1 MGYAGS
7 SASVDKEDTV
17 IGNVGEKPVGSEA
30 VPLRELPTFKFIV
43 EHTLHGTRVDSFL
56 SRHFRNYSSWRLMR
70 IVRAGLVRVDH
81 IQADESVRVFAGQ
94 TVSVQLIEPPDR
106 VLESDPTEV
115 PILYADPWMLI
126 VDKPAG
132 LIAHPT
138 GEFQVNSLANVLQ
151 THVDRLTPAR
161 GLLRPGIVHR
171 LDRQTSGLM
180 VVALTHQSH
189 RNISMG
195 FEAGRVS
202 KSYLALTEGVFAS
215 SSGSIKHPIGRAAT
229 GRHVLMSCRGDCRDP
244 RPSQTNYEVIEC
256 YPGHTLVKAT
266 PLTGRN
272 HQIRVHF
279 AHLGHPL
286 IGDEFYKANGQFHP
300 LRPKPCAAGAKPSE
314 KSLDESE
321 VIDPDVAMG
330 DADDEELDLDPI
342 DTGMPI
348 RRHALH
354 ACRLAFA
361 HPISGLWMEF
371 HSQLPEDF
379 RQTIE
384 VLRQLQPDQRLVQ

>member
-1 MGYAGS
+1 MPTEIDE
-7 SASVDKEDTV
+7 VDTV
-17 IGNVGEKPVGSEA
+17 IGNNGEKQVRSGA
-30 VPLRELPTFKFIV
+30 VPLKELSSFEFFV
-43 EHTLHGTRVDSFL
+43 EHTLHGTRIDTFL
-56 SRHFRNYSSWRLMR
+56 SRHFRNYSAWRLMR
-70 IVRAGLVRVDH
+70 IVRAGRVWVDH
-81 IQADESVRVFAGQ
+81 IQADETLRVFAGQ

-106 VLESDPTEV
+106 VLESDSTEV
-115 PILYADPWMLI
+115 PILYSDPWMLI

-138 GEFQVNSLANVLQ
+138 GEFQINSLANVLQ
-151 THVDRLTPAR
+151 TYVDRMTPVR

-202 KSYLALTEGVFAS
+202 KSYLALTEGVFAT

-256 YPGHTLVKAT
+256 YSEHTLVKAT

-300 LRPKPCAAGAKPSE
+300 LRPKAAGRAGKPSR
-314 KSLDESE
+314 KSTTDSDDL
-321 VIDPDVAMG
+321 DPDTFQADG
-330 DADDEELDLDPI
+330 DEDELDIDPI
-342 DTGMPI
+342 DTGYPI

-384 VLRQLQPDQRLVQ
+384 ILRKSDAAISAG

>member
-1 MGYAGS
+1 MS
-7 SASVDKEDTV
+7 TSIDEEETV
-17 IGNVGEKPVGSEA
+17 IGNVGENSFRLGA
-30 VPLRELPTFKFIV
+30 VPPTELPAFEFVV
-43 EHTLHGTRVDSFL
+43 EHTLHGTRIDTFL

-70 IVRAGLVRVDH
+70 VVRAGMVRVDH
-81 IQADESVRVFAGQ
+81 IQADETVRVFAGQ
-94 TVSVQLIEPPDR
+94 TVCVQLIEPPDR

-115 PILYADPWMLI
+115 PVIYSDPWMLI

-151 THVDRLTPAR
+151 TYVDRLTPAR

-215 SSGSIKHPIGRAAT
+215 TSGSIKHPIGRAAT

-244 RPSQTNYEVIEC
+244 RPSQTNYEVIER

-300 LRPKPCAAGAKPSE
+300 LRPKATTKTVRLS
-314 KSLDESE
+314 ESE
-321 VIDPDVAMG
+321 AIDPDSAS
-330 DADDEELDLDPI
+330 ADSDEDELDIDPI
-342 DTGMPI
+342 ETGFPI

-384 VLRQLQPDQRLVQ
+384 ILRQPDAAISAGWSSTA

>member
-1 MGYAGS
+1 
-7 SASVDKEDTV
+7 
-17 IGNVGEKPVGSEA
+17 
-30 VPLRELPTFKFIV
+30 
-43 EHTLHGTRVDSFL
+43 
-56 SRHFRNYSSWRLMR
+56 MR

-81 IQADESVRVFAGQ
+81 IPADEATRVFSGQ

-106 VLESDPTEV
+106 VLESHPTEV
-115 PILYADPWMLI
+115 PILYSDPWMLI

-138 GEFQVNSLANVLQ
+138 GEYQLNSLANVLQ
-151 THVDRLTPAR
+151 THVDKLTPMR

-180 VVALTHQSH
+180 VVALTYPSH
-189 RNISMG
+189 RSIAMG

-215 SSGSIKHPIGRAAT
+215 NTGSLKQAIGQAST

-244 RPSQTNYEVIEC
+244 RPSQTNYEVIER
-256 YPGHTLVKAT
+256 YPSHTLVKAT

-300 LRPKPCAAGAKPSE
+300 LRQKPIPN
-314 KSLDESE
+314 
-321 VIDPDVAMG
+321 PDASAEEDG
-330 DADDEELDLDPI
+330 DDSGPGPI
-342 DTGMPI
+342 ETGLPI

-371 HSQLPEDF
+371 HSPLPMDF
-379 RQTIE
+379 RETIK
-384 VLRQLQPDQRLVQ
+384 VLRQPDPASAGGPIQCDQSGEGHGE

>member
-1 MGYAGS
+1 MSQREA
-7 SASVDKEDTV
+7 DTV
-17 IGNVGEKPVGSEA
+17 IGEVSETPQSPGVA
-30 VPLRELPTFKFIV
+30 TPGLSSTFEFLV
-43 EHTLHGTRVDSFL
+43 EHSLHGTRIDSFL
-56 SRHFRNYSSWRLMR
+56 ARHFRNHSAWRLMR
-70 IVRAGLVRVDH
+70 VVRAGLVQVDH
-81 IQADESVRVFAGQ
+81 ITADETVRVFAGQ
-94 TVSVQLIEPPDR
+94 SVLVQLIEPPDR
-106 VLESDPTEV
+106 VLESDPAEV
-115 PILYADPWMLI
+115 PILYSDPWMLI

-138 GEFQVNSLANVLQ
+138 GEYQVNSLANVLQ
-151 THVDRLTPAR
+151 THLDKITPVR

-180 VVALTHQSH
+180 VVALTHLSH

-202 KSYLALTEGVFAS
+202 KSYLALTEGVFSANT
-215 SSGSIKHPIGRAAT
+215 GSIKNAIGQAAT

-244 RPSQTNYEVIEC
+244 RPSQTNYEVVERF
-256 YPGHTLVKAT
+256 PNHTLVKAT

-286 IGDEFYKANGQFHP
+286 IGDEFYKAHGQFHP
-300 LRPKPCAAGAKPSE
+300 LRPKFVPSP
-314 KSLDESE
+314 D
-321 VIDPDVAMG
+321 DPD
-330 DADDEELDLDPI
+330 EEDQDPGPRE
-342 DTGMPI
+342 TGLPI

-361 HPISGLWMEF
+361 HPITGLWMEF
-371 HSQLPEDF
+371 ASPLPRDF
-379 RQTIE
+379 QQTIE
-384 VLRQLQPDQRLVQ
+384 LLRSGEGGCGPESEPELTNLTS